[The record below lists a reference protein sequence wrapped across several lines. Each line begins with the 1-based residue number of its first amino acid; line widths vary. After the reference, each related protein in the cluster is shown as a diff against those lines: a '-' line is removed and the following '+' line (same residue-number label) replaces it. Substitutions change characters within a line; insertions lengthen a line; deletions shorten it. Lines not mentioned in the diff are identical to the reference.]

1 MFCSFQKDIFCFYCK
16 WPVRLLWNTVRH
28 KFHKA
33 VFPLATAPVLDDSTV
48 SQLCEMGF
56 PLEACRKAV
65 YYTGNTGID
74 SAMNWIMTHME
85 DSGVQNSAKLTG
97 KKENTLPVRSAQ
109 PSRSSSLWL
118 AADFA
123 APLVLPGC
131 SSGPGTTPTE
141 SLSEDHLATI
151 VSMGFSRDQATKALR
166 ATVRIQFSW
175 FFSVFSAQ
183 QRRNTHWTD
192 CVFVKLLSLKSIKLQ
207 SVASTWK
214 TLALWLSVRPVIG
227 RSWARSSARSHW
239 KCNLKATQITW

>member
-1 MFCSFQKDIFCFYCK
+1 MVLFCEICYDYFAMAVFKLLLKRKKGVCSFQKDIFCFYCK
-16 WPVRLLWNTVRH
+16 WPVRLLWNTVKH

-85 DSGVQNSAKLTG
+85 DSGVQNSARWLE

-166 ATVRIQFSW
+166 AKVRIQFSW
-175 FFSVFSAQ
+175 FFSVSQHNKDATHTELTVFS
-183 QRRNTHWTD
+183 
-192 CVFVKLLSLKSIKLQ
+192 
-207 SVASTWK
+207 
-214 TLALWLSVRPVIG
+214 
-227 RSWARSSARSHW
+227 SSF
-239 KCNLKATQITW
+239 